1 MQGRRDRKRQR
12 PRQASDYHHEQ
23 AALAL
28 WTIRLLKWL
37 IISVT
42 ILGIGTVCAVYY
54 ADQQDTDLSGAWD
67 LVKAR
72 IGAYMDPTP
81 ATSPAIQTPTALVS
95 IALSSTPSPAPS
107 PTQEVPASTPTA
119 LLATSS
125 TPSETPEPVPTVL
138 APAET
143 STAEAVVSPES
154 TRKPKSLAVVT
165 PVSTASLA
173 GPARNYPGHH
183 PLDVEEIERW
193 VVHYTNIER
202 GKAGLPP
209 FKHDVTISRIA
220 RAHSENMV
228 QFGYGHVVLGLGTN
242 ERAQAAGYNCRAYRD
257 DGSYSTGLS
266 ENIHRRNR
274 VTEWTRLRIHAY
286 GTTEY
291 GDWNPKKYFD
301 EEEIASLAVNAW
313 MNSPGH
319 RANILDEEKV
329 RIGVGIAIEES
340 MRDDYV
346 RERVYATQNFSAC
359 E

>member
-1 MQGRRDRKRQR
+1 MQGRRDRERQR

-23 AALAL
+23 SALSV

-42 ILGIGTVCAVYY
+42 IFGIGTVCAVYY

-81 ATSPAIQTPTALVS
+81 ASNPAIQTPTAMATVKP
-95 IALSSTPSPAPS
+95 SSTPTPAPS
-107 PTQEVPASTPTA
+107 STREVPTSTPTA
-119 LLATSS
+119 LLAASS
-125 TPSETPEPVPTVL
+125 TPIETPEPVPTVL

-143 STAEAVVSPES
+143 STAEVVVASES
-154 TRKPKSLAVVT
+154 TRTPKSLAVVT
-165 PVSTASLA
+165 PVSTA
-173 GPARNYPGHH
+173 GPARKYPGHH

-228 QFGYGHVVLGLGTN
+228 QFGYGHEVLGLRAN
-242 ERAQAAGYNCRAYRD
+242 ERAQAAGYTCRAYRN

-266 ENIHRRNR
+266 ENIHRRSR

-291 GDWNPKKYFD
+291 GDWKPKKYFD
-301 EEEIASLAVNAW
+301 EEDIATLAVNAW

-340 MRDDYV
+340 MRGDYV

>member
-12 PRQASDYHHEQ
+12 PRQASDYHHDQ
-23 AALAL
+23 SALAV

-81 ATSPAIQTPTALVS
+81 APSPAVQTPTALVS
-95 IALSSTPSPAPS
+95 IALSSTP
-107 PTQEVPASTPTA
+107 TA
-119 LLATSS
+119 LLAASS
-125 TPSETPEPVPTVL
+125 TPIETPEPVPTVL

-143 STAEAVVSPES
+143 STAEAVVASES
-154 TRKPKSLAVVT
+154 TRTPKSLAVVT
-165 PVSTASLA
+165 PVSTA
-173 GPARNYPGHH
+173 GPARKYPGHH
-183 PLDVEEIERW
+183 ALDVEEVERW

-209 FKHDVTISRIA
+209 FKHDVKISRIA
-220 RAHSENMV
+220 WAHSENMV
-228 QFGYGHVVLGLGTN
+228 QFGYGHEVLGLRTS
-242 ERAQAAGYNCRAYRD
+242 ERAQAAGYTCRAYRD

-274 VTEWTRLRIHAY
+274 VTEWTRPRIRAN

-291 GDWNPKKYFD
+291 GDWKPKKYFD
-301 EEEIASLAVNAW
+301 EEEIATLAVNAW

-340 MRDDYV
+340 MRGEYV